1 MLYIYIILALCST
14 NTILALSIIIV
25 NTQEKHTHIQTVHAE
40 YEYKIFLLMKQEKK
54 KLKWRTITSRIAALT
69 SMLFLRSFVDLLF
82 TGSVLHV
89 VFLNVQA
96 WAQNENILHS
106 FHRITC
112 SLWNFGRRIFD
123 LDLFVIKLDQYCTQY
138 THKPHTIFWSCHNCF
153 NSTDIVY
160 YILLYFGYQPSV
172 RDQPIISIHFMRMKK
187 HNNAMHLVSIRCI
200 YIKLWAFQ
208 KFNFHYN
215 GNYKINILSLVIHRM
230 KFRSIA
236 SYQY

>member
-1 MLYIYIILALCST
+1 MLNKYHSRFINNNCKYPRKAHTYPNCSCG
-14 NTILALSIIIV
+14 IW
-25 NTQEKHTHIQTVHAE
+25 IQNIPSHETG
-40 YEYKIFLLMKQEKK
+40 KK

-69 SMLFLRSFVDLLF
+69 SMLFLQSFVDLLF

-112 SLWNFGRRIFD
+112 FD
-123 LDLFVIKLDQYCTQY
+123 LNLFVIKLDQYCTQY

-172 RDQPIISIHFMRMKK
+172 RDQPIISIHF
-187 HNNAMHLVSIRCI
+187 N
-200 YIKLWAFQ
+200 FQ
-208 KFNFHYN
+208 
-215 GNYKINILSLVIHRM
+215 S
-230 KFRSIA
+230 A
-236 SYQY
+236 Q

>member
-1 MLYIYIILALCST
+1 MLNKYHSRFINNNCKYPRKAHTYPNCSCG
-14 NTILALSIIIV
+14 IG
-25 NTQEKHTHIQTVHAE
+25 IQNIPSHETG
-40 YEYKIFLLMKQEKK
+40 KK
-54 KLKWRTITSRIAALT
+54 KLKWGTITSRIAALT

-82 TGSVLHV
+82 TASVLHV

-153 NSTDIVY
+153 NSTEQIFWLPAVREGPAD
-160 YILLYFGYQPSV
+160 YFDS
-172 RDQPIISIHFMRMKK
+172 
-187 HNNAMHLVSIRCI
+187 
-200 YIKLWAFQ
+200 
-208 KFNFHYN
+208 FHADE
-215 GNYKINILSLVIHRM
+215 K
-230 KFRSIA
+230 A
-236 SYQY
+236 Q

>member
-1 MLYIYIILALCST
+1 MLNKYHSRFINNNCKYPRKAHTYPNCSCG
-14 NTILALSIIIV
+14 IW
-25 NTQEKHTHIQTVHAE
+25 IQNIPSHETG
-40 YEYKIFLLMKQEKK
+40 KK

-69 SMLFLRSFVDLLF
+69 SMLFLQSFVDLLF

-153 NSTDIVY
+153 NSTEQIFWVPAVREGPAD
-160 YILLYFGYQPSV
+160 YFDSFQ
-172 RDQPIISIHFMRMKK
+172 F
-187 HNNAMHLVSIRCI
+187 SIRTIMQCI
-200 YIKLWAFQ
+200 WFQSGVYTSNSEHFKNSISTITETTKLTYYHW
-208 KFNFHYN
+208 
-215 GNYKINILSLVIHRM
+215 
-230 KFRSIA
+230 
-236 SYQY
+236 